1 MYCLESTRT
10 CGTGPRRVRSDVLG
24 FFGETDSADT
34 GATGCPRLD
43 LDHNLGAISAA
54 QLLRC
59 SNRFIGRVRGAS
71 TRNFESV
78 SGENF
83 FALIFV
89 QSGPGWQPFGRKHP
103 TVNVFWGASP
113 RRPHCGALLQT
124 CSRVQ
129 EDHGAAS
136 EPSSVRR
143 SAKRCTRGACAPRK
157 DSSRAG
163 HCLRAERPLS
173 SFLSAPDHHELT
185 GLLRD

>member
-89 QSGPGWQPFGRKHP
+89 QSGPGWQPFGRKHA
-103 TVNVFWGASP
+103 TFNVFWGASP

-129 EDHGAAS
+129 EDHGAAI
-136 EPSSVRR
+136 EPSSFGE
-143 SAKRCTRGACAPRK
+143 APNGAREARALPRK
-157 DSSRAG
+157 IRRA
-163 HCLRAERPLS
+163 
-173 SFLSAPDHHELT
+173 
-185 GLLRD
+185 RDIVFVPSDR